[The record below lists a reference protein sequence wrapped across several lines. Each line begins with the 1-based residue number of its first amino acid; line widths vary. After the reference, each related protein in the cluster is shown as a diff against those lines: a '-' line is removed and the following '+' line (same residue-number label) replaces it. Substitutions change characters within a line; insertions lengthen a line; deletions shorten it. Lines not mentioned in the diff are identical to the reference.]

1 MKFFEAAELFKECW
15 TLYRKYYGNQKMST
29 DLWDQVYEEANAAYV
44 KHGKNPFAKDLLL
57 AVQYEIER
65 MDKRQ

>member
-1 MKFFEAAELFKECW
+1 M
-15 TLYRKYYGNQKMST
+15 LYRKYYGNQKMSIGM
-29 DLWDQVYEEANAAYV
+29 WDQIREEANATYV

-65 MDKRQ
+65 MDKR